1 MASYLITGCSR
12 GLGLE
17 LTRLLAKSPSA
28 GIIFATARRES
39 SALQSIIDSSNG
51 RVHYVFLDV
60 TNDAS
65 IASAVETITK
75 KLNGKGLDV
84 IINNA
89 GVQIL
94 EIQGATKMHSL
105 EETLKVNVVAVHKVS
120 SAFLPL
126 LEKGTQKKLV
136 IITSE
141 LGSMGAKDYSAAA
154 PFPSYKVS
162 KAAVNMI
169 MVQYAMELKPK
180 GYTVFGV
187 SPGWLKTD
195 LGGPGADLEPIVGAM
210 QVLEILEK
218 ATPEDSGHFKQI
230 FVEGSEVYNGKDIP
244 W

>member
-17 LTRLLAKSPSA
+17 LTKLLAASPSA
-28 GIIFATARRES
+28 SLIFATARRETT
-39 SALQSIIDSSNG
+39 ALKSIVDSSDG
-51 RVHYVFLDV
+51 RVIYVHLEV
-60 TNDAS
+60 TDDAS
-65 IASAVETITK
+65 IASAVKTVTG
-75 KLNGKGLDV
+75 KLHGNGLDV
-84 IINNA
+84 LINNA
-89 GVQIL
+89 GIQVL
-94 EIQGATKMHSL
+94 ESHGATKMHAL
-105 EETLKVNVVAVHKVS
+105 EQTLQINVIGVHKVS

-126 LEKGTQKKLV
+126 LEKGTLKKLL

-141 LGSMGAKDYSAAA
+141 LGSKGMKDYSAKA

-180 GYTVFGV
+180 GFTVFGV
-187 SPGWLKTD
+187 SPGWMKTD
-195 LGGPGADLEPIVGAM
+195 LGGPGADLEPIVGAT

-218 ATPEDSGHFKQI
+218 ATPEDNGHYKQI
-230 FVEGSEVYNGKDIP
+230 FVEGSEIYNGKDIP